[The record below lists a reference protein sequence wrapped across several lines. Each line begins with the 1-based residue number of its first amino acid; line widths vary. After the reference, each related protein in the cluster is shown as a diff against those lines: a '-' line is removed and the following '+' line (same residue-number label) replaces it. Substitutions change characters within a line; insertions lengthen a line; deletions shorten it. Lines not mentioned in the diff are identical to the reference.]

1 MDILYNYKFQLKDS
15 QGDIY
20 KLRQEQ
26 LTACLIRYRAAGV
39 QDSFTEVTDFNISE
53 EDDSIWVRLPS
64 LGPTELVLNITLEPL
79 RCVTTALITL
89 NLVPYT
95 TSFVCTA
102 TPIPVYSLQG
112 FSPKV
117 IDGYWHEY
125 SDQLQAY
132 INTGV
137 QAAPAILQEG
147 SVVDYAEEN
156 NQNAIT
162 SNAVWNIYNEQQT
175 INQSV
180 NNNLNEISQHLQRIE
195 SNPVKV
201 KINGNVYEQDING
214 LIDLGV
220 IESGG
225 DGSWML
231 LRDYEINGTL
241 YKKGTQVSAADDTTI
256 MSTDPEFH
264 YRIRTEVQ
272 STAED
277 PWFALV
283 SFGSG
288 CYLKLSW
295 TVYTNTCYGIIY
307 CSKSGNTWRFYTTS
321 QEVANTFRI
330 YQRVHTA
337 SPVLVCRS
345 DRSGYGSYVKTVTID
360 SDINLS
366 VYARGWGDMS
376 SGETIDILPF
386 LTSIPKDYVT
396 ITGDS
401 YTTSPQDL
409 VITRFVVEDG
419 GPISFLVDEPLEGA
433 VSLDFAVTQNNTTIV
448 FSDTETDAESRVL
461 SAGETARLVY
471 TSPGEVSWIYNSP
484 ETQMV
489 MDVMVDGVSC
499 VAGSVAYISS
509 MTAAEVTSIEALFD

>member
-1 MDILYNYKFQLKDS
+1 MDILYNYKFKLKDS
-15 QGDIY
+15 QGNFY
-20 KLRQEQ
+20 SLRAEQ
-26 LTACLIRYRAAGV
+26 LTACCVLYRAAGST
-39 QDSFTEVTDFNISE
+39 DSFTETHDFNLDE
-53 EDDSIWVRLPS
+53 NDNSIWVRLPA
-64 LGPTELVLNITLEPL
+64 LGEVELCVNLTVKPL
-79 RCVTTALITL
+79 RNVTTALVVI

-95 TSFVCTA
+95 TSFELTA
-102 TPIPVYSLQG
+102 TPTPLYSLNG
-112 FSPKV
+112 FSPRV
-117 IDGYWHEY
+117 IDGYWHSFDDE
-125 SDQLQAY
+125 SQTFR
-132 INTGV
+132 NTGIR
-137 QAAPAILQEG
+137 AQETVIEPG
-147 SVVDYAEEN
+147 SVVDQAEEN
-156 NQNAIT
+156 NQNPIS
-162 SNAVWNIYNEQQT
+162 SNAVWNIQ
-175 INQSV
+175 
-180 NNNLNEISQHLQRIE
+180 NNLNEVNQNIQNNLNEVNQHLQRIE
-195 SNPVKV
+195 ANPVKV
-201 KINGNVYEQDING
+201 KVNGTVYEQDING

-220 IESGG
+220 IESGS

-231 LRDYEINGTL
+231 LRDYVINGTL

-256 MSTDPEFH
+256 MSTDPEYH
-264 YRIRTEVQ
+264 YSIRTEVQ

-295 TVYTNTCYGIIY
+295 RVYTNTCYGIIY
-307 CSKSGNTWRFYTTS
+307 CSKAGNTWRFYTTS

-345 DRSGYGSYVKTVTID
+345 DSSGYGSYVKTVTID

-396 ITGDS
+396 ISGDS

-433 VSLDFAVTQNNTTIV
+433 ISLDFAVTQNNTTIV
-448 FSDTETDAESRVL
+448 FSDTETDTESRVL

-471 TSPGEVSWIYNSP
+471 TAPGEVSWIYNSP

-489 MDVMVDGVSC
+489 MDVMVDGTSC

-509 MTAAEVTSIEALFD
+509 MTAAEVASIEALFD